1 MAGIPEKRQPGG
13 IGGWLVVFA
22 IGLALTPM
30 RRLVKMILVFGPI
43 HGETW
48 AALTTPGSPDYA
60 GHWRPLLLS
69 EFAADVALLAWP
81 LVVIHLFLT
90 RRRALV
96 PVAIGYMVVSLGVA
110 IADLT
115 AVQLVVGAQAAAD
128 RNSVWPIALEFLS
141 ACVWI
146 PYLLKSRRVKA
157 TFLN

>member
-1 MAGIPEKRQPGG
+1 MATIPENRQLKG
-13 IGGWLVVFA
+13 IHGWLILFA
-22 IGLALTPM
+22 IGLLLTPI

-48 AALTTPGSPDYA
+48 AALTTPGSPGYA
-60 GHWRPLLLS
+60 GHWKPLLMS
-69 EFAADVALLAWP
+69 EFAADLVLLAWP
-81 LVVIHLFLT
+81 LVLIHFFLT
-90 RRRALV
+90 RRRALI
-96 PVAIGYMVVSLGVA
+96 PAAIGYMVVSLGVA

-146 PYLLKSRRVKA
+146 PYLLKSRRVKT
-157 TFLN
+157 TFLS